1 MAHPPAVDVRR
12 LIAQLKLVK
21 DQHIYDE
28 ALRKQLCDAVRDVA
42 LAKETPKE
50 SVERIFYAVRRPS
63 SSLVHCPWA
72 VPTLLT
78 IRCNIT
84 ASATDHGESRQ

>member
-12 LIAQLKLVK
+12 LVAQLKLVK

-50 SVERIFYAVRRPS
+50 SVERIFYAVSRLS
-63 SSLVHCPWA
+63 SKPRSLSIGGARFADDPLQHNS
-72 VPTLLT
+72 L
-78 IRCNIT
+78 CN
-84 ASATDHGESRQ
+84 